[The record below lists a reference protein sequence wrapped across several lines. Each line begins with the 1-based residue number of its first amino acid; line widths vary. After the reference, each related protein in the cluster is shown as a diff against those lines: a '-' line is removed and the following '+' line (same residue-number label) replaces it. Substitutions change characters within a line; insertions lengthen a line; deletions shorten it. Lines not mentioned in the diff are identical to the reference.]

1 MEQQINSIRR
11 NRRTKEQIRD
21 LLAEFRK
28 TDITVK
34 QFCQT
39 HRISTGTFHKWK
51 SGFKNKPFKKEGDSG
66 FAPVVIGSSS
76 PDLFA
81 EIKGIR
87 LYQPVSAAYLKELLA

>member
-1 MEQQINSIRR
+1 MEQQMNSMRR
-11 NRRTKEQIRD
+11 SRRTKEQIRG
-21 LLAEFRK
+21 LLSEFRK
-28 TDITVK
+28 TELTVK

-39 HRISTGTFHKWK
+39 HNISTGTFHKWQ
-51 SGFKNKPFKKEGDSG
+51 SRFKNKSLKKVYGSG

-76 PDLFA
+76 PGLFA